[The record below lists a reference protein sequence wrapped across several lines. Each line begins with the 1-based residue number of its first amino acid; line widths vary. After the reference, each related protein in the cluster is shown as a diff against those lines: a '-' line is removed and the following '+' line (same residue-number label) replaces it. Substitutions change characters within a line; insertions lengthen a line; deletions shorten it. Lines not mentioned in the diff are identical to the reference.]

1 MRAVHSLRMSLA
13 DELSRIADEAAR
25 TRGRLEELSRACAEL
40 RKQLAPEPKQAGDD
54 VATQRLQ
61 SVS

>member
-1 MRAVHSLRMSLA
+1 MSLA
-13 DELSRIADEAAR
+13 DELQRIADEAAR

-40 RKQLAPEPKQAGDD
+40 RKQLGLDD
-54 VATQRLQ
+54 GVASGETSTQRLQ

>member
-1 MRAVHSLRMSLA
+1 MSLA

-25 TRGRLEELSRACAEL
+25 TRHRLEELSRACAEL
-40 RKQLAPEPKQAGDD
+40 RKQLGPDDGVTSDEAP
-54 VATQRLQ
+54 TQRLQ

>member
-1 MRAVHSLRMSLA
+1 MSLA
-13 DELSRIADEAAR
+13 DELLRIADEAAR

-40 RKQLAPEPKQAGDD
+40 RKQLAPDGREQAGDD

>member
-1 MRAVHSLRMSLA
+1 MRMSLA
-13 DELSRIADEAAR
+13 DELSRLADEAAR
-25 TRGRLEELSRACAEL
+25 TRHRLDELSRACAEL
-40 RKQLAPEPKQAGDD
+40 RKQLVPDDKPRAGDD

>member
-1 MRAVHSLRMSLA
+1 MSLA

-25 TRGRLEELSRACAEL
+25 TRHRLEELSRACAEL
-40 RKQLAPEPKQAGDD
+40 RKQLAPEEKPKAGDD
-54 VATQRLQ
+54 VQAQRFQ